1 MSDLSIRDGDPWWA
15 SPDIRVIDSPTSD
28 TTILHPVAG
37 TEHWVQA
44 RVWNRGADD
53 ESNALV
59 KFYWANPAVGFTRD
73 TANAIGTAYVSLR
86 AGVDTW
92 VLCLAP
98 WVPSMVNQ
106 GHVCLLAE
114 VIPHGGAAPS
124 TAQFTVSHDP
134 RVAQRN
140 VNLVTAQP
148 RKMFFAVPISVMT
161 PFPAI
166 TAMTVS
172 ARVGTRDDLGRLLP
186 DLREAED
193 VVEPR
198 QLGLVEATCPSEEQV
213 ERAQPKVRLRVQP
226 GQQRMLSV
234 VGRVDDGQVAVV
246 HVEQEFMDRPTHCGG
261 GVTVVV
267 DNREQVETKSSEM
280 EGQS

>member
-1 MSDLSIRDGDPWWA
+1 
-15 SPDIRVIDSPTSD
+15 
-28 TTILHPVAG
+28 
-37 TEHWVQA
+37 
-44 RVWNRGADD
+44 
-53 ESNALV
+53 
-59 KFYWANPAVGFTRD
+59 
-73 TANAIGTAYVSLR
+73 
-86 AGVDTW
+86 
-92 VLCLAP
+92 
-98 WVPSMVNQ
+98 
-106 GHVCLLAE
+106 
-114 VIPHGGAAPS
+114 
-124 TAQFTVSHDP
+124 
-134 RVAQRN
+134 
-140 VNLVTAQP
+140 
-148 RKMFFAVPISVMT
+148 MFFAVPISVMT